1 MIAKYRELIIYFIV
15 GVLTTLVNWIS
26 YAAGVKLLGWSI
38 TVSNIIAWV
47 IAVAFAYVTNKIWV
61 FCSRS
66 WEIRFVAREV
76 SLFVSARLL
85 TGVLE
90 MAGVPLL
97 VSLGLNQTIFGVK
110 GMWSKVTVSVVVMVL
125 NYIFSKLFIFRKE
138 KG

>member
-66 WEIRFVAREV
+66 WEIRFIAREV